1 MIIVQGR
8 WMSLTGE
15 RGLLPLVVTETK
27 TPRCRQVV
35 PLSPP
40 RSGGCARCA
49 PISGSSGWG
58 PASDGV
64 RHCQRPEQ
72 GTLCRLCAQ
81 SDDEEATVSVW
92 SSAHRVIHRA
102 WPSIGRHTSRSCSQH
117 TSAKSRTRSHHCSPW
132 PAPAYIRSGC
142 TAD

>member
-1 MIIVQGR
+1 MSSFLIFPSVSAYASQVDNPLPSAFRARLMIIVQGR

-49 PISGSSGWG
+49 PISGSSG
-58 PASDGV
+58 
-64 RHCQRPEQ
+64 
-72 GTLCRLCAQ
+72 
-81 SDDEEATVSVW
+81 
-92 SSAHRVIHRA
+92 
-102 WPSIGRHTSRSCSQH
+102 
-117 TSAKSRTRSHHCSPW
+117 
-132 PAPAYIRSGC
+132 
-142 TAD
+142 